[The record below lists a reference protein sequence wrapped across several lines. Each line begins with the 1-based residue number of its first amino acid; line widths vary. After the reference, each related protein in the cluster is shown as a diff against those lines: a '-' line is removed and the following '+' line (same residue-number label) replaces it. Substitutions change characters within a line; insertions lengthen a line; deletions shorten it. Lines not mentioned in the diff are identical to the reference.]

1 METFV
6 LRVWTPS
13 PEEAELE
20 GGAAQRGLHGF
31 LEHVGSDRREAFHT
45 AGELIALVESA
56 VESNAL
62 DLRLERAR
70 QRLDRLP

>member
-13 PEEAELE
+13 QAEAELE
-20 GGAAQRGLHGF
+20 GGAGQRGLHGF
-31 LEHVGSDRREAFHT
+31 LEHVTSGRRDAFHT
-45 AGELIALVESA
+45 SAELVALVEA
-56 VESNAL
+56 AL
-62 DLRLERAR
+62 RSRELRELTR